1 MKNSIFFITLAL
13 VAASCASLGKYKD
26 TTEVSDS
33 LYGNVGTSDV
43 EVSLGELQWQDVFTD
58 PCLKNLIDTALVRN
72 ISLKV
77 AGEHICQAEAQLT
90 AAKLAYIP
98 TLGIT
103 PTFTKSVSGDKFG
116 NSAYDYN
123 LNASASWQLDIFRM
137 INNQKS
143 AQVTVEQM
151 EDYRQ
156 AVHSQLVAGVANAYF
171 TILMLDSQLE
181 TSISIQK
188 TWEQSLEIAKA
199 LKEAGL
205 ADQVAVSQ
213 YEANL
218 ENIKITVKN
227 LENQIVLAEN
237 AMCTLLS
244 CEPGREIVRGRLAD
258 QAIPDKLA
266 PGVPVKMLALRPDV
280 RAAQKEM
287 EIAHYMTR
295 GALLNFF
302 PTLSINGSIGLV
314 NPATGAISPM
324 TQLAAVGAGIVAPIL
339 SAGKNKAALAAA
351 QSNQREVKLN
361 FENTLLNA
369 GVEVNDAYNNYY
381 TFDRLV
387 ENYNSL
393 VSSLE
398 QACKDTEYL
407 MRNSLDKT
415 YLDVLF
421 AYSNYFE
428 AELGA
433 IANQAQKMQALVSM
447 YTALGGGSI

>member
-1 MKNSIFFITLAL
+1 
-13 VAASCASLGKYKD
+13 
-26 TTEVSDS
+26 
-33 LYGNVGTSDV
+33 
-43 EVSLGELQWQDVFTD
+43 
-58 PCLKNLIDTALVRN
+58 
-72 ISLKV
+72 
-77 AGEHICQAEAQLT
+77 
-90 AAKLAYIP
+90 
-98 TLGIT
+98 
-103 PTFTKSVSGDKFG
+103 
-116 NSAYDYN
+116 
-123 LNASASWQLDIFRM
+123 
-137 INNQKS
+137 
-143 AQVTVEQM
+143 
-151 EDYRQ
+151 
-156 AVHSQLVAGVANAYF
+156 
-171 TILMLDSQLE
+171 
-181 TSISIQK
+181 
-188 TWEQSLEIAKA
+188 
-199 LKEAGL
+199 
-205 ADQVAVSQ
+205 
-213 YEANL
+213 
-218 ENIKITVKN
+218 
-227 LENQIVLAEN
+227 
-237 AMCTLLS
+237 
-244 CEPGREIVRGRLAD
+244 
-258 QAIPDKLA
+258 
-266 PGVPVKMLALRPDV
+266 
-280 RAAQKEM
+280 
-287 EIAHYMTR
+287 MTR

-447 YTALGGGSI
+447 YTALGGGAI